1 MLRYYNLLL
10 TKFSSTLFQIKGI
23 QYRLLKVF
31 VFYLIMLFRL
41 IVWRFVFYLFWFF
54 NNAVSSLYYTAG
66 MACCLKSD
74 VVLWYSL

>member
-54 NNAVSSLYYTAG
+54 NNAVSSLYYTTG